1 MKSLQWNGPGKAS
14 SCKLENTG
22 SVLGN
27 IPHPGKEKMMRK
39 SFQTNIEIRYRD
51 TDSMGHVSSPIYYD
65 YMQTA
70 YLEYMHHLLEI
81 PKSKKLP
88 HIMVKTSCEYI
99 SQAKYG
105 DKLCILSHII
115 KFGTKSFEMEHMM
128 HIDGEKR
135 DLVAK
140 ATSVHVMYDYEKQA
154 TYPVPENFKEM
165 ILGFQGTL

>member
-1 MKSLQWNGPGKAS
+1 
-14 SCKLENTG
+14 
-22 SVLGN
+22 
-27 IPHPGKEKMMRK
+27 MRN

-70 YLEYMHHLLEI
+70 YLEFMHKILEI

-105 DKLCILSHII
+105 DKLRISSHIT
-115 KFGTKSFEMEHMM
+115 KFGTKSFEMEHVMT
-128 HIDGEKR
+128 IDDPKR
-135 DLVAK
+135 ENEVVAK
-140 ATSVHVMYDYEKQA
+140 AVSNHVMYDYEKHA
-154 TYPVPENFKEM
+154 TYPVPEGFKQT
-165 ILGFQGTL
+165 ILAFQGSL

>member
-1 MKSLQWNGPGKAS
+1 M
-14 SCKLENTG
+14 C
-22 SVLGN
+22 
-27 IPHPGKEKMMRK
+27 K
-39 SFQTNIEIRYRD
+39 SFQTSIEIRYRD

-65 YMQTA
+65 YMQSA
-70 YLEYMHHLLEI
+70 YLEYMHRILEL

-105 DKLCILSHII
+105 DKLRIFSHIT

-128 HIDGEKR
+128 HIDDEKPE
-135 DLVAK
+135 LVAK

-154 TYPVPENFKEM
+154 TYPVPENFKKT
-165 ILGFQGTL
+165 ILEFQGTL

>member
-1 MKSLQWNGPGKAS
+1 MQKY
-14 SCKLENTG
+14 
-22 SVLGN
+22 
-27 IPHPGKEKMMRK
+27 
-39 SFQTNIEIRYRD
+39 FQTNIEIRYRD

-65 YMQTA
+65 YMQSA
-70 YLEYMHHLLEI
+70 YLEYMHRILEL

-105 DKLCILSHII
+105 DKLCIFSYIT

-128 HIDGEKR
+128 RIDDEKTE
-135 DLVAK
+135 LVAK

-154 TYPVPENFKEM
+154 TYPVPENFKKT
-165 ILGFQGTL
+165 ILEFQGTL